1 MVLLITHLNKLGCQ
15 FERRTLKAKVVSG
28 GVGQDEPKV
37 DVDDVS
43 LRVQENVAIVS
54 VCVRVCVC
62 VCMHVSMSVC
72 VAHDDVYMRYT
83 LAQLLYCTM

>member
-28 GVGQDEPKV
+28 GVGQNEPKV

-54 VCVRVCVC
+54 VCV
-62 VCMHVSMSVC
+62 CMHVSMSVC
-72 VAHDDVYMRYT
+72 VHACEYECVCCTCVYAVHT
-83 LAQLLYCTM
+83 I